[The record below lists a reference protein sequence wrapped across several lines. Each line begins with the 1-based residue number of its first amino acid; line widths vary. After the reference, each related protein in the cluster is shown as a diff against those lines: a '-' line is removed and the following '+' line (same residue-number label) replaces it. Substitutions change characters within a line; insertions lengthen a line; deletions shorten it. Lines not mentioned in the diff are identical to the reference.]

1 MVGQVAQ
8 IKPKRLGL
16 VWLYCPYPVLARGLI
31 DILDPD
37 ARVHY
42 GESAPS
48 SERPDIVLF
57 CAGGAED
64 VGEGVRR
71 LQAQAP
77 EAAIVVF
84 GLSSDLSIARAGL
97 QAGAKGFVHA
107 GMEPSQVVRALT
119 VAASGEVAVP
129 RDLLRDLVAG
139 REPVDLSGLT
149 HRQQEILKL
158 VAEGQTNA
166 QIGRR
171 LFLSESTVKQH
182 LRAAYKV
189 LKVRNRTEAAKLI
202 RERANWD

>member
-1 MVGQVAQ
+1 
-8 IKPKRLGL
+8 
-16 VWLYCPYPVLARGLI
+16 
-31 DILDPD
+31 
-37 ARVHY
+37 
-42 GESAPS
+42 
-48 SERPDIVLF
+48 
-57 CAGGAED
+57 
-64 VGEGVRR
+64 
-71 LQAQAP
+71 
-77 EAAIVVF
+77 
-84 GLSSDLSIARAGL
+84 
-97 QAGAKGFVHA
+97 
-107 GMEPSQVVRALT
+107 LT